1 MPQSSLLLKN
11 KTVEVIPIGSLVVS
25 DNGEARVYDS
35 LTDSLE
41 DVLGVVSALEYTSG
55 RQWGPFF
62 DGPECYENDSILWN
76 EDLTIKIVN
85 GGTVENTN
93 YTAWNPYADTDK
105 YSILVCH
112 GFAAVIH
119 GTTLPSTWRLIKA
132 GTNYDCI
139 FIR

>member
-11 KTVEVIPIGSLVVS
+11 KTVAVIPIGSLVVS
-25 DNGEARVYDS
+25 DNGEARIYDS
-35 LTDSLE
+35 QTDTLA
-41 DVLGVVSALEYTSG
+41 DALGVVCALEYTSG
-55 RQWGPFF
+55 REWSPFYT
-62 DGPECYENDSILWN
+62 GTECYENDSILWN

-85 GGTVENTN
+85 GETVENVN
-93 YTAWNPYADTDK
+93 HTAWNPYSDIDK

-132 GTNYDCI
+132 GTNYDWV